1 MDATLTPTRADA
13 SRRVE
18 KLSQASLRK
27 IIDPD
32 VDLLGEVG
40 PGQVLPDELLSIHEL
55 PEFAALSPEQRAKL
69 SREEIASIVEA
80 GLRFEAV
87 LMAGFAHA
95 IVAAPDLTDP
105 RVVYAL
111 HEVGEE
117 TRHSRLFSRL
127 LSQLSPSA
135 RNPLTVL
142 RPLELF
148 VVRQII
154 RRQAL
159 LSVLVLGGEEIP
171 DLMQKLAMEHGDTD
185 PFIREVN
192 RYHRSEEARHLAFA
206 RTVLAEQWRAAGMF
220 ERFLV
225 RLVVPRIIWGMF
237 DTIVHPG
244 VYATVG
250 LPKFST
256 WRRANRTPYRVGLRH
271 RAARPI
277 VKALIDGGVL
287 RTGRIPRPW
296 RALAGVDRAGRPAT
310 A

>member
-1 MDATLTPTRADA
+1 MATTMTHSHDQA

-55 PEFAALSPEQRAKL
+55 PEFALLSPDQRAKL

-127 LSQLSPSA
+127 LGQLAPSA
-135 RNPLTVL
+135 RNPLAVL
-142 RPLELF
+142 RPIELF

-192 RYHRSEEARHLAFA
+192 RYHRAEEARHLAFA

-220 ERFLV
+220 ERLLV

-296 RALAGVDRAGRPAT
+296 RALAGVDRAGQPSA

>member
-1 MDATLTPTRADA
+1 MTTTMTRSHDEA

-18 KLSQASLRK
+18 KLSHASLRK

-32 VDLLGEVG
+32 VDLPGEVG

-55 PEFAALSPEQRAKL
+55 PEFAGLTREQRATL
-69 SREEIASIVEA
+69 SREEIASVIDA

-95 IVAAPDLTDP
+95 IVAAPDLTDA

-127 LSQLSPSA
+127 LGQLSPSA
-135 RNPLTVL
+135 RNPLSVL
-142 RPLELF
+142 RPVELF

-171 DLMQKLAMEHGDTD
+171 DLLQKQAMEHGDTD

-206 RTVLAEQWRAAGMF
+206 RTVLAEQWRAAGAF

-225 RLVVPRIIWGMF
+225 RFVVPRIIWGMF

-250 LPKFST
+250 LPRFST
-256 WRRANRTPYRVGLRH
+256 WRRANRTPFRVGLRH
-271 RAARPI
+271 QAARPI

-287 RTGRIPRPW
+287 RAGRIPRPW
-296 RALAGVDRAGRPAT
+296 RALAGVDRAGRS
-310 A
+310 